1 MGTGFYPR
9 DHTSGNVRKNGW
21 PRGRGQPRSRG
32 SSSIPGGADCN
43 AFTALLAYINRVR
56 EPWLLLRHQPRSHQT
71 QCWRAGLSERRA
83 TRVPSRCPQSSSNSF
98 PRAPTSQPHLAPPL
112 AEPLP
117 DKDAGMSPTC
127 CHPAT
132 HPPRII
138 QFITQRCNCTNHSH
152 PCAPSQPLY
161 TAFRAVGG
169 SQLAGSGPLAAR
181 WGHLVLR
188 RGGGGRSGW
197 PGRCPP
203 AATHGARQM
212 PGGAAPG
219 PAIVCWPGTAR
230 HGRARL
236 LFFAAGSQ
244 GQRWGFSLPA
254 AGGWGRE
261 GRLPELVKDREV
273 RVRLRNEEIR
283 VTPPAG

>member
-56 EPWLLLRHQPRSHQT
+56 EPWLLLRHQPRSHQM

-138 QFITQRCNCTNHSH
+138 QFITQRCKSTNHSH
-152 PCAPSQPLY
+152 PCAPSQPPY
-161 TAFRAVGG
+161 TAFRAAGG

-188 RGGGGRSGW
+188 RGGGGGGQAGRGDAPRLRPTG
-197 PGRCPP
+197 PGRC
-203 AATHGARQM
+203 R
-212 PGGAAPG
+212 
-219 PAIVCWPGTAR
+219 V
-230 HGRARL
+230 GRLLARL
-236 LFFAAGSQ
+236 LSAGPARLGTAVLACS
-244 GQRWGFSLPA
+244 SLQQARKDSDGVFLSLQPEV
-254 AGGWGRE
+254 GGGR
-261 GRLPELVKDREV
+261 GGSRSS
-273 RVRLRNEEIR
+273 
-283 VTPPAG
+283 

>member
-32 SSSIPGGADCN
+32 SSSIPGGVDCN
-43 AFTALLAYINRVR
+43 AFTALLASINTVR
-56 EPWLLLRHQPRSHQT
+56 EPWLLLRHQPGSHQT
-71 QCWRAGLSERRA
+71 QCWRAGRRERRA
-83 TRVPSRCPQSSSNSF
+83 TRVPRRCPQSSSNSF

-138 QFITQRCNCTNHSH
+138 QFITQRCKSTNHSH
-152 PCAPSQPLY
+152 PCAPSQPPY
-161 TAFRAVGG
+161 IAFRAAGG

-181 WGHLVLR
+181 WGH
-188 RGGGGRSGW
+188 
-197 PGRCPP
+197 
-203 AATHGARQM
+203 
-212 PGGAAPG
+212 
-219 PAIVCWPGTAR
+219 
-230 HGRARL
+230 
-236 LFFAAGSQ
+236 
-244 GQRWGFSLPA
+244 
-254 AGGWGRE
+254 
-261 GRLPELVKDREV
+261 
-273 RVRLRNEEIR
+273 
-283 VTPPAG
+283 